1 MYVNWGA
8 GQEDVLMWG
17 LSPTDNNAQINAY
30 KAQYG
35 ITNPCAGTQG
45 GGPAAINTVIAGQPF
60 IGYPTYVVIC
70 PDNTMSFDV
79 CWPPGSASCFDPY
92 FQDCIDNTLVA
103 NFGSDLTEICETGE
117 VQFMD
122 NSTGIITGWNWTF
135 VGGDPATSTEQ
146 NPTVLYNSFGV
157 YDVELTVSS
166 GSGTNTMLIEDYITV
181 NALPPTTLEPFA
193 DVCLTWPAFELT
205 GGLPEG
211 GTYTGPGITEGWFD
225 PGTAGIGTHTIYY
238 SYTGFNGCE
247 KSAQQDIYVDPCTGI
262 QKFGVSNMMLYPN
275 PSSGNFIIKANFTG
289 KYSIAIVDLLGND
302 VYSFEGLA
310 GGTIVKSVDL
320 SEYSGGI
327 YFVRVKNGNE
337 FCIQKLKLIKQ

>member
-1 MYVNWGA
+1 VYVNWGA

-17 LSPTDNNAQINAY
+17 LSPTDNNVQINNY

-35 ITNPCAGTQG
+35 ITNPCAGTEG

-60 IGYPTYVVIC
+60 YGYPTYVVIC

-92 FQDCIDNTLVA
+92 LQDCIDNTLVA

-117 VQFMD
+117 VQFND
-122 NSTGIITGWNWTF
+122 NSTGNITGWNWTF
-135 VGGDPATSTEQ
+135 EGGIPATSTEQ
-146 NPTVLYNSFGV
+146 NPVVLYNTFGV
-157 YDVELTVSS
+157 YDVELTVTNGSS
-166 GSGTNTMLIEDYITV
+166 NNTILIEDYITV

-211 GTYTGPGITEGWFD
+211 GTYSGTGVTDGWFN
-225 PGTAGIGTHTIYY
+225 PGAAGIGTHSISY
-238 SYTGFNGCE
+238 SFVGSNGCE

-262 QKFGVSNMMLYPN
+262 QEFGINNMLIFPN
-275 PSSGNFIIKANFTG
+275 PASGKFVISAKFNGN
-289 KYSIAIVDLLGND
+289 YSVSVVDLLGNV
-302 VYSFEGLA
+302 VYSFDGFTS
-310 GGTIVKSVDL
+310 GPFKKSIDL
-320 SEYSGGI
+320 SNCSDGI
-327 YFVRVKNGNE
+327 YFVRVKSGNE
-337 FCIQKLKLIKQ
+337 FCIQKLKLIK